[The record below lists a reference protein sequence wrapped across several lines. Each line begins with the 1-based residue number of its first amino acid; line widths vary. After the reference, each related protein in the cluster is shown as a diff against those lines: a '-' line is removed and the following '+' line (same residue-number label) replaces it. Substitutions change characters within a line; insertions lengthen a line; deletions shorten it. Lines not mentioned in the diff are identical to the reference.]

1 MRFVLRRVGSAV
13 ILLFAASLL
22 VYVLLSPA
30 FGDVARNILG
40 ENASEQQIVKLTE
53 QLGLNQPV
61 LVQYA
66 HWLGHVFTGDLG
78 TSYFTSQ
85 PVWDVIAARIPV
97 TVSLVLLVTV
107 FSGLIGFAVG
117 VLAAVRRGWLDR
129 ILQIATTVGDALPAF
144 IIALFLV
151 TVVAVQWKLLPP
163 TGYTPLADSPVDWA
177 RSLILPVV
185 ALTIV
190 GIAGVAQQVRSATIA
205 TLDRDF
211 VRTLRS
217 RGLSEKR
224 IILVNVLRN
233 ASTTGLTALAI
244 QVVGILGGAVV
255 VEQIFALPGLGS
267 LAIEATARA
276 DLPIILGT
284 VLAYVLIV
292 VIVNLLVDLAVA
304 WLNPKVR
311 LS

>member
-1 MRFVLRRVGSAV
+1 M
-13 ILLFAASLL
+13 
-22 VYVLLSPA
+22 
-30 FGDVARNILG
+30 
-40 ENASEQQIVKLTE
+40 
-53 QLGLNQPV
+53 
-61 LVQYA
+61 
-66 HWLGHVFTGDLG
+66 
-78 TSYFTSQ
+78 
-85 PVWDVIAARIPV
+85 
-97 TVSLVLLVTV
+97 
-107 FSGLIGFAVG
+107 
-117 VLAAVRRGWLDR
+117 
-129 ILQIATTVGDALPAF
+129 
-144 IIALFLV
+144 
-151 TVVAVQWKLLPP
+151 
-163 TGYTPLADSPVDWA
+163 DWA

>member
-117 VLAAVRRGWLDR
+117 VLAAVRRARVTCCEKPAQVAGWR
-129 ILQIATTVGDALPAF
+129 G
-144 IIALFLV
+144 
-151 TVVAVQWKLLPP
+151 
-163 TGYTPLADSPVDWA
+163 
-177 RSLILPVV
+177 
-185 ALTIV
+185 
-190 GIAGVAQQVRSATIA
+190 AG
-205 TLDRDF
+205 
-211 VRTLRS
+211 
-217 RGLSEKR
+217 G
-224 IILVNVLRN
+224 
-233 ASTTGLTALAI
+233 
-244 QVVGILGGAVV
+244 
-255 VEQIFALPGLGS
+255 
-267 LAIEATARA
+267 
-276 DLPIILGT
+276 
-284 VLAYVLIV
+284 
-292 VIVNLLVDLAVA
+292 
-304 WLNPKVR
+304 
-311 LS
+311 